1 MPFFHHASHG
11 LSRKAKRLDSPWRR
25 GTLAHAL
32 PELSASSSIPLSS
45 LFFTP
50 EFSGLDYRGSFYGT
64 AMHTLLYNSTR
75 KGATFVSRTV
85 AYHIIGSY
93 ATAFFQQNLENEPSS

>member
-1 MPFFHHASHG
+1 MIF
-11 LSRKAKRLDSPWRR
+11 SP
-25 GTLAHAL
+25 
-32 PELSASSSIPLSS
+32 
-45 LFFTP
+45 
-50 EFSGLDYRGSFYGT
+50 FYGT

-93 ATAFFQQNLENEPSS
+93 ATAFFQQNLENEPSSLLVPAKQTFPQAVLRQEV